1 MGNKIEQKHI
11 GDVLHVVWTAISVM
25 LDAKNA
31 PESLPAYLVF
41 ISLSDCINNTF
52 RVITCL

>member
-1 MGNKIEQKHI
+1 MTSMGNKIEQKHI

-31 PESLPAYLVF
+31 PELLPA
-41 ISLSDCINNTF
+41 
-52 RVITCL
+52 

>member
-1 MGNKIEQKHI
+1 MLFLHI
-11 GDVLHVVWTAISVM
+11 GDVLFLHMWFGLAISVM